1 MASGV
6 TINDIKGNAPDDQ
19 KQLCVDVLD
28 FYAKMDD
35 HFAYSV
41 GERLKIEEVSI
52 GEMVNGK
59 SRALVVCTI
68 TVKEDM
74 LNMLGTVHGG
84 CTAFLVDLCTSIALS
99 ISPKGLKNPD
109 NWWGKIAVS
118 QALNVIY
125 HSPARVG
132 STLKVVSETVG
143 VGGRAGTI
151 RCEIWDSTNNVLVAT
166 GTHTK
171 MPLRNVAIGKL

>member
-28 FYAKMDD
+28 FYAEMDD

-41 GERLKIEEVSI
+41 GKRLRIEEVSI
-52 GEMVNGK
+52 GETVNGK
-59 SRALVVCTI
+59 SRSSVVCSI
-68 TVKEDM
+68 AVKGDM
-74 LNMLGTVHGG
+74 LNLLGTLHGG

-99 ISPKGLKNPD
+99 ISPKELKDPD
-109 NWWGKIAVS
+109 NWWGKTSVS
-118 QALNVIY
+118 QALNVVY
-125 HSPARVG
+125 HSPARAG
-132 STLKVVSETVG
+132 STLKILSETV
-143 VGGRAGTI
+143 VAGGRAGTI
-151 RCEIWDSTNNVLVAT
+151 RCEIWDSTNNILVAT

-171 MPLRNVAIGKL
+171 MPLRNMAIGKL

>member
-28 FYAKMDD
+28 FYAVMDD

-41 GERLKIEEVSI
+41 GKRLIIEEVSV
-52 GEMVNGK
+52 GEIVNGK
-59 SRALVVCTI
+59 SRSLVVCTI
-68 TVKEDM
+68 TVKE
-74 LNMLGTVHGG
+74 
-84 CTAFLVDLCTSIALS
+84 AIS
-99 ISPKGLKNPD
+99 ISPKEAKNSD
-109 NWWGKIAVS
+109 DWWGKTSVS
-118 QALNVIY
+118 QALNVLY
-125 HSPARVG
+125 HSPAHPKMTRETPRG
-132 STLKVVSETVG
+132 STLKIISETVV

-166 GTHTK
+166 GTQTK
-171 MPLRNVAIGKL
+171 MPLRNMAIGKL